1 MTETL
6 GGKLHAVRSLRNQS
20 IRETAEGADISP
32 TYLQKLERDQVQ
44 NPSPNVLYSLSKEL
58 KVSYSELMKLAGYVV
73 PKGTSQRTPVGA
85 GMLAH
90 ALSSEDLTE
99 QEAEE
104 LAKYLAWY
112 RSRAAS
118 GRG

>member
-1 MTETL
+1 MPNFCIAL
-6 GGKLHAVRSLRNQS
+6 AHA
-20 IRETAEGADISP
+20 SP
-32 TYLQKLERDQVQ
+32 TV
-44 NPSPNVLYSLSKEL
+44 SPAAASLYSLAKTL

-73 PKGTSQRTPVGA
+73 ESSTSPRASVGG
-85 GMLAH
+85 GMLAR

-112 RSRAAS
+112 RSRQ
-118 GRG
+118 GTRRGDRAGPCWATWIGAVR